1 MHKEQN
7 SIYRRKKYLQ
17 GCLSSNSDSALHRD
31 GSMIIDAS
39 FHQASKT
46 YSPNNLLL
54 LSLCKTKR
62 TSCSL
67 ATEACSGFCCAI
79 GSNRYHSIYNN
90 SLNPFRNNPYACGC
104 GFFCHGLVSG
114 ICKQNQNEF
123 LWVLMSIHQ
132 LLNINIHV
140 CTSET
145 CYPMLF
151 YCLMADVSDSISTT
165 ALSVTAEPRRK
176 GPTLPLTWRWAGSR
190 RDDAIY
196 SGQVHDH

>member
-31 GSMIIDAS
+31 GSMSIDAS

-46 YSPNNLLL
+46 YKPNNLLL

-90 SLNPFRNNPYACGC
+90 SLNPFRNNPYTCVC
-104 GFFCHGLVSG
+104 GFFCNGLVSG
-114 ICKQNQNEF
+114 ICKQNQNVF
-123 LWVLMSIHQ
+123 LWVLISIHQ
-132 LLNINIHV
+132 LFIYV
-140 CTSET
+140 CTLEPAT
-145 CYPMLF
+145 LCFFIVWWLMYPTIFQQL
-151 YCLMADVSDSISTT
+151 LVSNCWTKEERSNITINM
-165 ALSVTAEPRRK
+165 
-176 GPTLPLTWRWAGSR
+176 TLGRF
-190 RDDAIY
+190 
-196 SGQVHDH
+196 